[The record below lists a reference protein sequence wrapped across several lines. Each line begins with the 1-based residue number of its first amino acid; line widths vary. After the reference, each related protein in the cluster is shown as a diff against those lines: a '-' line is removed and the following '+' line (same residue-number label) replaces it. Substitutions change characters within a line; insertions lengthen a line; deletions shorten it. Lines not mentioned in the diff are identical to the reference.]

1 MSMTLLLIGIGAGLM
16 YFLDPHSGAPR
27 RLWLREKWAR
37 TTKKEQ
43 ASLAGAE
50 ASSDRV
56 AGAGADDIS
65 FAAPNDVATDDELAR
80 RVRLALERALPQ
92 PPAVEV
98 IAHHGLVILNGQVS
112 AEEQD
117 TVLACVRAVPGV
129 KEVENRIEVRTAAG
143 NA

>member
-1 MSMTLLLIGIGAGLM
+1 MLMTLLLICIGAGLM
-16 YFLDPHSGAPR
+16 YFLDPGSGARR

-37 TTKKEQ
+37 PTKEEQ

-50 ASSDRV
+50 ARTDRV
-56 AGAGADDIS
+56 AGAGAD
-65 FAAPNDVATDDELAR
+65 AVPNADDELAR

-98 IAHHGLVILNGQVS
+98 IAHHGLVILSGEVS

-117 TVLACVRAVPGV
+117 TVLTCVRGVPGV
-129 KEVENRIEVRTAAG
+129 KEVESRIEVRTAAG

>member
-1 MSMTLLLIGIGAGLM
+1 MLMTLLLICIGAGLM
-16 YFLDPHSGAPR
+16 YFLDPGSGARR

-37 TTKKEQ
+37 PTKKEQ

-50 ASSDRV
+50 ARTDRV
-56 AGAGADDIS
+56 AGAY
-65 FAAPNDVATDDELAR
+65 AAPNDVATDDELAK

-98 IAHHGLVILNGQVS
+98 IAHHGVVILSGEVS

-117 TVLACVRAVPGV
+117 TVLACVRGVPGV

>member
-1 MSMTLLLIGIGAGLM
+1 MLTTLLLIGIGAALM
-16 YFLDPHSGAPR
+16 YLLDPHSGARR

-37 TTKKEQ
+37 PTKKEQ

-50 ASSDRV
+50 ASNARV

-65 FAAPNDVATDDELAR
+65 FTARNDVATDEDLAR
-80 RVRLALERALPQ
+80 RVRLALERSLPQ

-98 IAHHGLVILNGQVS
+98 IAHHGRVILSGEVS
-112 AEEQD
+112 PEEQG

-129 KEVENRIEVRTAAG
+129 KEVENQTEVRTAAA

>member
-1 MSMTLLLIGIGAGLM
+1 MLMTLVLICIGAGLM
-16 YFLDPHSGAPR
+16 YFLDPGSGARR

-37 TTKKEQ
+37 PT
-43 ASLAGAE
+43 LAGAE
-50 ASSDRV
+50 ARTDRI
-56 AGAGADDIS
+56 AGAGA
-65 FAAPNDVATDDELAR
+65 AAVPNADDELAR

-98 IAHHGLVILNGQVS
+98 IAHHGLVILSGEVS

-117 TVLACVRAVPGV
+117 TVLACVRGVPGV

-143 NA
+143 NV

>member
-1 MSMTLLLIGIGAGLM
+1 MLMTLLLICIGAGLM
-16 YFLDPHSGAPR
+16 YFLDPGSGARR

-37 TTKKEQ
+37 PTKKEQ

-50 ASSDRV
+50 ARTDRV
-56 AGAGADDIS
+56 AGAGAD
-65 FAAPNDVATDDELAR
+65 AAPNADDELAR

-98 IAHHGLVILNGQVS
+98 VAHHGLVILSGEVS
-112 AEEQD
+112 AGEQD
-117 TVLACVRAVPGV
+117 TVLACVRGVPGV

>member
-1 MSMTLLLIGIGAGLM
+1 MLMTLLLICIGAGLM
-16 YFLDPHSGAPR
+16 YFLDPGSGARR

-37 TTKKEQ
+37 PTKKEQ

-50 ASSDRV
+50 ARTDRV
-56 AGAGADDIS
+56 AGAGAD
-65 FAAPNDVATDDELAR
+65 AAPNDVATDDELAR

-98 IAHHGLVILNGQVS
+98 IAHHGLVILSGEVS